1 MHAKMHSPLLL
12 IILSTDPLSIAL
24 CGSDALV
31 KRTLPSGEEACNENT
46 LAEGE
51 GQSEKLAS
59 IALSDFRLQ
68 HLLIPSIQHPLHH
81 LSLTFARHKHDVCV
95 QNVYI
100 YCIYIYSRNQKMHA
114 CRQIMPICKK
124 RHVMQLC
131 TIV

>member
-1 MHAKMHSPLLL
+1 MQVFAKPQFVLHPCSKRFEDVVHAKMHSPVLL

-59 IALSDFRLQ
+59 IALSDFHCHFL
-68 HLLIPSIQHPLHH
+68 PPTPPHPKYPAPVAPLVP
-81 LSLTFARHKHDVCV
+81 D
-95 QNVYI
+95 
-100 YCIYIYSRNQKMHA
+100 
-114 CRQIMPICKK
+114 ICSA
-124 RHVMQLC
+124 QA
-131 TIV
+131 